1 MKKGDLV
8 RIIVDVVSFDDNNQI
23 VKTNKTIKAI
33 VVRDYTGDK
42 LVKVFVPSTGE
53 VKKFH
58 ASQVQLHKRCKLTNT

>member
-8 RIIVDVVSFDDNNQI
+8 RIIVEVVSFDDNNQI

-58 ASQVQLHKRCKLTNT
+58 ASQVQLHKRCK

>member
-8 RIIVDVVSFDDNNQI
+8 RIIVEVVSFDDNNQI

-58 ASQVQLHKRCKLTNT
+58 ASQVQLHKKCK

>member
-8 RIIVDVVSFDDNNQI
+8 RIIVEVVSFDDNNQI

-33 VVRDYTGDK
+33 EVRDYTGDK

-58 ASQVQLHKRCKLTNT
+58 ASQVQLHKKCK

>member
-23 VKTNKTIKAI
+23 VKTNITIKAI
-33 VVRDYTGDK
+33 VVSDYTGDK

-58 ASQVQLHKRCKLTNT
+58 ASQVQLHKRCK

>member
-8 RIIVDVVSFDDNNQI
+8 SIIVDVVSFDDNNQI

-58 ASQVQLHKRCKLTNT
+58 ASQVQLHKRCK

>member
-8 RIIVDVVSFDDNNQI
+8 RIIVDVVSFDNNNQI

-58 ASQVQLHKRCKLTNT
+58 ASQVQLHKRCK

>member
-58 ASQVQLHKRCKLTNT
+58 ASQVQLHKKCK

>member
-58 ASQVQLHKRCKLTNT
+58 ASQVQLHKRCK

>member
-8 RIIVDVVSFDDNNQI
+8 RVLIDVVTWSDNGEMQ
-23 VKTNKTIKAI
+23 KTKNSIKAI

-58 ASQVQLHKRCKLTNT
+58 ASQVQLHKRCK